1 MPFPIHKFPS
11 STLNSLFYDFT
22 LQSRAN
28 IRELY
33 IHDLSKNIEV
43 EDLDVMKNM
52 CKSRGIKTNLWF
64 KVFFYKFYIIFWEIK
79 GNYKLLKFVFAC
91 WQYFIT
97 SYGTFPWNAP
107 TIGQFYVPFVDIQS
121 FFNYLHTNKYS
132 NGPGNFFNANLK
144 AEFIYSILWDSS
156 FSITFETCDN
166 RVWEKFTLKKT
177 DSTPNTQW
185 DSFTCSSQITI
196 A

>member
-1 MPFPIHKFPS
+1 MHFFIILLCRVEPTFENFIFMIWARILKLRIWMLWRTCVRAGELKQICDLKF
-11 STLNSLFYDFT
+11 
-22 LQSRAN
+22 
-28 IRELY
+28 
-33 IHDLSKNIEV
+33 
-43 EDLDVMKNM
+43 
-52 CKSRGIKTNLWF
+52 
-64 KVFFYKFYIIFWEIK
+64 FFYKFYIIFWEIK
-79 GNYKLLKFVFAC
+79 GNYKLLKVFAC

-185 DSFTCSSQITI
+185 DSFTCSSQITV